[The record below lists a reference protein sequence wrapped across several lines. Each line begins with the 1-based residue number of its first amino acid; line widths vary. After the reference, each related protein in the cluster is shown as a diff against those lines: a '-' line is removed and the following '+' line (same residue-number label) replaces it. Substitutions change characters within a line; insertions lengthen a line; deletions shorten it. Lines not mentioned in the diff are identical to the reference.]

1 MKRQAKIYKFGVLL
15 SVLFVALISTFALID
30 KDSFIVKQWFSMFM
44 IFLSIFL
51 FYKAYIFK
59 SDSSFYF
66 ALVWLISFILML
78 ITYIYNLSMLQI
90 WPFFIFTQSFPYL
103 VNYVVFKNSFFIKMF
118 FITIFLF
125 LIARL
130 INYLLIFENN
140 YVIIYMNIIRR

>member
-1 MKRQAKIYKFGVLL
+1 MLNQKIVKRKQKLRRQAKIYKFGILL
-15 SVLFVALISTFALID
+15 SVLFIALISTVALID
-30 KDSFIVKQWFSMFM
+30 KDSFIVKQWFSIFM

-51 FYKAYIFK
+51 FYKAYVFK

-125 LIARL
+125 LIASL
-130 INYLLIFENN
+130 INYLLIL
-140 YVIIYMNIIRR
+140 

>member
-30 KDSFIVKQWFSMFM
+30 KDSFIEKQWFSMFM

-51 FYKAYIFK
+51 FYKAYVFK

-125 LIARL
+125 LIASL
-130 INYLLIFENN
+130 INYLLIL
-140 YVIIYMNIIRR
+140 

>member
-125 LIARL
+125 LIASL
-130 INYLLIFENN
+130 INYLLIL
-140 YVIIYMNIIRR
+140 

>member
-1 MKRQAKIYKFGVLL
+1 MLNLKIVKRKQKLKRQAKIYKFGVLL

-51 FYKAYIFK
+51 FYKAYVFK

-125 LIARL
+125 LIASL
-130 INYLLIFENN
+130 INYLLIL
-140 YVIIYMNIIRR
+140 

>member
-51 FYKAYIFK
+51 FYKAYVFK

-125 LIARL
+125 LIASL
-130 INYLLIFENN
+130 INYLLIL
-140 YVIIYMNIIRR
+140 

>member
-1 MKRQAKIYKFGVLL
+1 MLNLKIVKRKQKLKRQAKIYKFGVLL

-51 FYKAYIFK
+51 FYKAYVFK

-66 ALVWLISFILML
+66 ALVWFISFILML

-125 LIARL
+125 LIASL
-130 INYLLIFENN
+130 INYLLIL
-140 YVIIYMNIIRR
+140 